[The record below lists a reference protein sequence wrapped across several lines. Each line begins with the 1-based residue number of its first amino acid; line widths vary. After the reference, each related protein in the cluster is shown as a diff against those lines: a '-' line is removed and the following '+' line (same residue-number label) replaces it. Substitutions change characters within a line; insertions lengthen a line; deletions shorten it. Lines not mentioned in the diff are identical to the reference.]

1 MAAFSAFL
9 CLQVY
14 GVNVRVCGAALV
26 HLFHRYLNWVFFRY
40 FPGKYVK

>member
-14 GVNVRVCGAALV
+14 VRVCGAALV
-26 HLFHRYLNWVFFRY
+26 HLFHRYLNWVFFGY